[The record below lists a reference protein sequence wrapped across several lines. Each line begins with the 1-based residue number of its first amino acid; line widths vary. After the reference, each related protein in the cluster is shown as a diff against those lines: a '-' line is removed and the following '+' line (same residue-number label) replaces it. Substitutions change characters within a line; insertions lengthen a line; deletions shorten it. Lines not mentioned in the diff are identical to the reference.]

1 MKDRQRGIAGSLAV
15 GLAVVVAAQLLTGWA
30 IHTDRVPLRDPLYL
44 DKLEALRGLPGF
56 NPDAPVTQKPLTVVF
71 VGSSRTLVAV
81 DAGAVG
87 PALSTQFGKPVEA
100 FNFGTAGAG
109 PVTCAVYLRR
119 LLADGVKP
127 DAVVIEVL
135 PALLAAQVEAPE
147 ARWFPVIRLRPEEIP
162 VVRGYGF
169 PAQPPAAH
177 GYRGWLVPWHEYR
190 MPLVGRYAGALSL
203 TPFPMAARKNH
214 DAHGFERWHLTGKP
228 LDRAKML
235 GRTRRE
241 YAAYLDGYAPG
252 GCGVAAVRDALE
264 ACRGANV
271 KAALLLAPESSEF
284 RAWYTEPGKSRIV
297 PLLTELAREAGGAV
311 LIDAREWV
319 ADELLVDGHHL
330 TGEGVDAFTARLT
343 CEALGPWLAPSGPGG
358 AP

>member
-1 MKDRQRGIAGSLAV
+1 MRRRGEVVVSLAV
-15 GLAVVVAAQLLTGWA
+15 GAAVWVAVQLLTGWA

-44 DKLEALRGLPGF
+44 DKLEALRALPAF
-56 NPDAPVTQKPLTVVF
+56 NPDAPAEPKPLTVVF

-87 PALSTQFGKPVEA
+87 PALSTHLGRRAEA

-135 PALLAAQVEAPE
+135 PALLAAQVDAPE

-162 VVRGYGF
+162 IVRGYGF

-177 GYRGWLVPWHEYR
+177 GCRGWLLSWHEYR

-214 DAHGFERWHLTGKP
+214 GAHGFERWHLTGKP
-228 LDRAKML
+228 IDRAKL
-235 GRTRRE
+235 LERTKRE

-252 GCGVAAVRDALE
+252 GCGIAAVRDTLE
-264 ACRGANV
+264 ACRAANV
-271 KAALLLAPESSEF
+271 RAALLLAPESSEF
-284 RAWYTEPGKSRIV
+284 RDWYPEPGKARIV
-297 PLLTELAREAGGAV
+297 PLLTELARETGAG

-330 TGEGVDAFTARLT
+330 TGEGVDAFTARLA
-343 CEALGPWLAPSGPGG
+343 CEGLAPWLSAPGSGG